1 MEFEYTQKDID
12 NLEALILQYDKEIR
26 VLQNEVKTLKGSS
39 IQLESELRTEIRNN
53 LELRN
58 SLGTYKISFFIV
70 LALLII
76 IVIFSK

>member
-39 IQLESELRTEIRNN
+39 IQLESELRIEIRNN

>member
-1 MEFEYTQKDID
+1 MKYEYTQKDID

-26 VLQNEVKTLKGSS
+26 ILQNQLKTLESKS
-39 IQLESELRTEIRNN
+39 IQLESELRIETRNN

-70 LALLII
+70 LALLTI
-76 IVIFSK
+76 IVIFS